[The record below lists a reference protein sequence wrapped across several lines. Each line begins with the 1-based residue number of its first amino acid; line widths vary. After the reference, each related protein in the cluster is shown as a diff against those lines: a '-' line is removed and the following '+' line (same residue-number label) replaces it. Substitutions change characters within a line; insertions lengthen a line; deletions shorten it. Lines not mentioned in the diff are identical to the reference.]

1 MTVGDVYDL
10 APGLPATTEFGRS
23 DTEFARF
30 ALPYQIAISMLT
42 TNGRHPQAGVHPP

>member
-10 APGLPATTEFGRS
+10 APRSAATAEVGRS
-23 DTEFARF
+23 DTDFARF

-42 TNGRHPQAGVHPP
+42 T